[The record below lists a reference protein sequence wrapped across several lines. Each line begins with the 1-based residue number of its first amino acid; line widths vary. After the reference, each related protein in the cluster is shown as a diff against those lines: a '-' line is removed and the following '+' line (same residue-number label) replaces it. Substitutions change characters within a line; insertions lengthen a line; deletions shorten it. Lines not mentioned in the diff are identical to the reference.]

1 MKPFQNL
8 DATAATLQ
16 IANIDTDQII
26 PARFLKTPRKTDH
39 GQFLFHDMRRSANGS
54 LDPRFILNQEEFKNT
69 QILLTDSN
77 FGCGSSR
84 ESAVYALH
92 DAGVKCVIAPSFGD
106 IFYSNSL
113 KNGLLPIKLDRSL
126 LAVIWESLKSANSS
140 KIEVNLELQ
149 TIHLPDGKTFNFEI
163 DPFRKQCLLE
173 GLDDIDLTLKYSET
187 IEQHEATE
195 KSEYPWTRIIY

>member
-1 MKPFQNL
+1 MKPFQKL
-8 DATAATLQ
+8 EATAATLQ

-26 PARFLKTPRKTDH
+26 PARFLKTPRKTNH
-39 GQFLFHDMRRSANGS
+39 GQFLFHDMRRSANGA

-126 LAVIWESLKSANSS
+126 LMVIWESLKSANSS

-173 GLDDIDLTLKYSET
+173 GLDDIDLTLKYSKT
-187 IEQHEATE
+187 IEHHEATE
-195 KSEYPWTRIIY
+195 KSEYPWTRIVY